1 MNEAAEYELLWYH
14 NKMTCRGNL
23 VLIIMFA
30 GFPISCVANYNSKL
44 PCNSGSEELCSW
56 TDTNAKQTQP
66 SFSFN
71 QCVGLNYDFNNFFE
85 QVLSVYSALE
95 KLEFLSHPPLL
106 SEVLCSLCK

>member
-1 MNEAAEYELLWYH
+1 MNEAAEYELFWYH

-30 GFPISCVANYNSKL
+30 GFLISCVANYNSKL
-44 PCNSGSEELCSW
+44 PCNSGRSEELCSW
-56 TDTNAKQTQP
+56 TDTNAKQKQP

-85 QVLSVYSALE
+85 QVL
-95 KLEFLSHPPLL
+95 FL
-106 SEVLCSLCK
+106 